1 MGRSPCCDES
11 GLKKGPW
18 TPEEDQKLV
27 KYIQKHG
34 HGSWRAL
41 PRLAGLNRC
50 GKSCRLRWT
59 NYLRPDIKRGK
70 FSQEEEETILNLHS
84 ILGNKWSAIASH
96 LPGRTDN
103 EIKNFWNTHLKK
115 KLIQMGI
122 DPMTHR
128 PRTDIFSSLPHLIAL
143 ANLKELIM
151 DHPWEELHAMRS
163 IQADQ
168 ALQMAKLQY
177 LQYLLQTPNN
187 TNTSNLI
194 NNFATTNDMDQS
206 INSLQS
212 AQYDSVPFDNLPD
225 LLQISDHSAPLLLNK
240 QQVVDINHPQDFT
253 VFSQGDDDLHQM
265 NIFTSSSSWINPNS
279 SVSPTPSPP
288 SVAAAAVETTSISN
302 LPSGDACS
310 ASSYGAAPSVWP
322 DLLLDDT
329 LFQEIA

>member
-1 MGRSPCCDES
+1 MTR
-11 GLKKGPW
+11 
-18 TPEEDQKLV
+18 
-27 KYIQKHG
+27 
-34 HGSWRAL
+34 
-41 PRLAGLNRC
+41 
-50 GKSCRLRWT
+50 
-59 NYLRPDIKRGK
+59 
-70 FSQEEEETILNLHS
+70 
-84 ILGNKWSAIASH
+84 WSAIASH

-177 LQYLLQTPNN
+177 LQYLLQPPNP

-253 VFSQGDDDLHQM
+253 VFSQGEDDLHQM

-288 SVAAAAVETTSISN
+288 SVAAAAAETTSISN

-310 ASSYGAAPSVWP
+310 ASTYGAASSVWP